1 MRNIGVGCVTHHAHH
16 TRAHAATDGTLRI
29 SFNAFCALH
38 GRILFLYALWG
49 AYFHTKKDSCIM
61 EILEQIDSLVWGP
74 AMILLLLGSH
84 LYLTIRTRFIQR
96 KLPSAIRMSL
106 INDTSES
113 AGKGDI
119 SHFGALATALAATV
133 GTGSIVGVAT
143 AILSGGPGAIF
154 WMWIT
159 GIFGIATKY
168 TEVFIAIKYRVID
181 AHGTML
187 GGAMYAWD
195 RAFKKDGKTPWY
207 AKFFAIVFSIFAAIA
222 ALGIGNAVQSNAM
235 TGIITA
241 HSGIPAWIAGL
252 IIAALA
258 AVVVIG
264 GVKSISRVCEFLVPI
279 MAVGY
284 ALGCFIILAMNAE
297 FIIPAFQEIILC
309 AFTPRAAFGGAVG
322 SGIMVALQYGCA
334 RGLFSNESG
343 LGSSAIIAAAA
354 QTKNPAQQALVAM
367 TGAFWSTVVI
377 CLLTG
382 IVIVSTLL
390 AHPDAVSYVAGH
402 PTLSGTDLANLAF
415 QHVPFV
421 GAPILALG
429 IIAFSFSTILGWY
442 YYGNRAAAYLFGS
455 KGIRVYQVLYVLA
468 TFFGAVGVGNVV
480 WTISDITNALM
491 AIPNIIVTLLLSGIV
506 ARETKHY
513 VYQHH
518 MDEESNDPIPT
529 ITSVQS

>member
-1 MRNIGVGCVTHHAHH
+1 
-16 TRAHAATDGTLRI
+16 
-29 SFNAFCALH
+29 
-38 GRILFLYALWG
+38 
-49 AYFHTKKDSCIM
+49 
-61 EILEQIDSLVWGP
+61 
-74 AMILLLLGSH
+74 
-84 LYLTIRTRFIQR
+84 
-96 KLPSAIRMSL
+96 
-106 INDTSES
+106 
-113 AGKGDI
+113 
-119 SHFGALATALAATV
+119 
-133 GTGSIVGVAT
+133 
-143 AILSGGPGAIF
+143 
-154 WMWIT
+154 
-159 GIFGIATKY
+159 
-168 TEVFIAIKYRVID
+168 
-181 AHGTML
+181 
-187 GGAMYAWD
+187 
-195 RAFKKDGKTPWY
+195 
-207 AKFFAIVFSIFAAIA
+207 
-222 ALGIGNAVQSNAM
+222 
-235 TGIITA
+235 
-241 HSGIPAWIAGL
+241 
-252 IIAALA
+252 
-258 AVVVIG
+258 
-264 GVKSISRVCEFLVPI
+264 
-279 MAVGY
+279 
-284 ALGCFIILAMNAE
+284 MNAE

-390 AHPDAVSYVAGH
+390 AHPDAVQYVAGH
-402 PTLSGTDLANLAF
+402 PALSGTDLANLAF

-455 KGIRVYQVLYVLA
+455 KGIRIYQVLYVLA
-468 TFFGAVGVGNVV
+468 TFFGAIGVGNVV